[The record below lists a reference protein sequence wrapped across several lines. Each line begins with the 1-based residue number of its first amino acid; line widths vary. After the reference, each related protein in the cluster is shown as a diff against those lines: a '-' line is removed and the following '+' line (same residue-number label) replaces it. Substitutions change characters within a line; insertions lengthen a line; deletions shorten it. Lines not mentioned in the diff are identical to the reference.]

1 MVATGFESAKSV
13 AIQNTAVQ
21 GRWLNVLILGMGK
34 DMNGKVNMYRVF
46 CDRVALQPD
55 HPAIIGPGESQ
66 HLTYGELKER
76 IDNIAQRLR
85 AHGVAEGQCVGLH
98 YQSGVDYI
106 VLTYAIW
113 ACGAC
118 TVPIAMELTPDE
130 KYRVIKDIRVETII
144 TAAQSEGLFSSQ
156 RQGEAIAIDADSRL
170 IPIRPEREHPSGFL
184 AVNAAFL
191 RFTSGTTNTSK
202 GVVLSH
208 ETIFDRIHAANDV
221 LNIGPNDS
229 VVWLL
234 SMSYHFT
241 VSIVA
246 YLSFGA
252 SIVLCP
258 NYFGKTIVMA
268 ANRHGATLIYGSPT
282 HFRMMAHE
290 NSGLSMT
297 QLRLAISTTTAL
309 TKEIEQ
315 AFFERFDIPLS
326 QAYGIIEIGL
336 PCICTENQTEKPNSV
351 GKLLPAFEIRL
362 VDCGDGNGV
371 GLIQVRGKGMLDAY
385 YDPWKTRESI
395 LMKDGWFDTGD
406 LGYFDEDGYLFIVGR
421 SKEMISV
428 AGMKFFPQEVE
439 KVLESHP
446 DVKEACVFAVP
457 QAQTGE
463 AGRAR
468 VVLRNGSVDESA
480 IPGLLAHCVTQL
492 AAYKVPEQILLVD
505 ELPRTASGKLI
516 RRL

>member
-1 MVATGFESAKSV
+1 MD
-13 AIQNTAVQ
+13 
-21 GRWLNVLILGMGK
+21 GK
-34 DMNGKVNMYRVF
+34 INMYRVL

-55 HPAIIGPGESQ
+55 HPAIIGPDEGQRLS
-66 HLTYGELKER
+66 YAELKER
-76 IDNIAQRLR
+76 IDGVAQRLR
-85 AHGVAEGQCVGLH
+85 VHGVAEGQCVGLH

-118 TVPIAMELTPDE
+118 TVPIAMELTPGE
-130 KYRVIKDIRVETII
+130 KYRVINDIRVESII
-144 TAAQSEGLFSSQ
+144 TATQSEGLFSSQ
-156 RQGEAIAIDADSRL
+156 RQGEIVEIDADSLL

-191 RFTSGTTNTSK
+191 RFTSGTTSTSK

-208 ETIFDRIHAANDV
+208 ETIFDRINAANDV
-221 LNIGPNDS
+221 LRIGPDDS

-315 AFFERFDIPLS
+315 AFLARFGIPLS

-351 GKLLPAFEIRL
+351 GKLLPAFEMRL
-362 VDCGDGNGV
+362 VDGGDGNGV
-371 GLIQVRGKGMLDAY
+371 GPIQVRGRGMLDAY
-385 YDPWKTRESI
+385 YEPWKTRESI
-395 LMKDGWFDTGD
+395 LMEDGWFDTGD

-446 DVKEACVFAVP
+446 NVKEACVFAVP
-457 QAQTGE
+457 HAQTGE
-463 AGRAR
+463 VGRAR

-480 IPGLLAHCVTQL
+480 IQGLMAHCVTQL

-505 ELPRTASGKLI
+505 ELPRTASGKVI